1 MLLYR
6 SEGRKQNTPHRFHPI
21 TAAGRIGNTR
31 WPSTWLVAANQGKIN
46 KSLHPGGMKGEE
58 RKSAILVVELVWQ
71 PTQVLSRGLFRIES
85 LLKAR
90 RNIKEFDIT

>member
-1 MLLYR
+1 MFLRR
-6 SEGRKQNTPHRFHPI
+6 SGWRKQNTPYRFHPI
-21 TAAGRIGNTR
+21 TAAGWIGSTR

-46 KSLHPGGMKGEE
+46 KSTHPEGLKGEE

-90 RNIKEFDIT
+90 QNIEEFDIT